1 MTQPSVFSN
10 AIEKMA
16 QCRRLDRPE
25 ALALAQITQPDQFL
39 ALGQAAYANRTA
51 RFKNRATFVYNLH
64 INPSNLCEGGCR
76 FCGYAKKQGEAD
88 AYVLSENQIL
98 EQVSQ
103 HKPAEVHIVG
113 GLNHTWTFERSLR
126 LIQLLRDRFSHI
138 FIKAFTAVELDWFA
152 RQANLDSQEVL
163 RQLVESGVD
172 GLPGGGAEVFAKRI
186 RDKLCPNK
194 LTPQGFL
201 EIHQQAHQLGIGT
214 NATMLAG
221 LGETVA
227 ERVDHLFAL
236 RQAQDQSGGF
246 ISFIP
251 LFYQTQKPGQHQ
263 PLSPMQRLV
272 IIALA
277 RAVLDNFPHIKAYWP
292 MLGLETAAT
301 ALSFGADD
309 LDGTLG
315 KERIVH
321 AAGAKTPKSLALERL
336 AQTVRIG
343 GFQPME
349 RDGAFRPIERLDS

>member
-1 MTQPSVFSN
+1 MSQPAVFQD
-10 AIEKMA
+10 AIDKLA
-16 QCRRLDRPE
+16 QGRRLDRNE
-25 ALALAQITQPDQFL
+25 ALALATIDKPDQFL

-51 RFKNRATFVYNLH
+51 RFENRATFVYNLH

-76 FCGYAKKQGEAD
+76 FCGYAKKPGEPD

-103 HKPAEVHIVG
+103 HQPAEVHIVG
-113 GLNHTWTFERSLR
+113 GLNHTWTFERSLQ
-126 LIQLLRDRFSHI
+126 LIRLLRNRFRHL

-152 RQANLDSQEVL
+152 RQANLDCQEVL
-163 RQLVESGVD
+163 RQLIESGVD

-186 RDKLCPNK
+186 RDRLCPNK
-194 LTPQGFL
+194 LSPQGFL

-221 LGETVA
+221 LGETA
-227 ERVDHLFAL
+227 EERVDHLLAL
-236 RQAQDQSGGF
+236 RQAQDQSPGF
-246 ISFIP
+246 VSFIP
-251 LFYQTQKPGQHQ
+251 LFYQSHKTEQQQ
-263 PLSPMQRLV
+263 ALSPFQRLT

-277 RAVLDNFPHIKAYWP
+277 RGVLDNVPHIKAYWP

-343 GFQPME
+343 GFQPIE
-349 RDGAFRPIERLDS
+349 RDGAFRPIERVDS